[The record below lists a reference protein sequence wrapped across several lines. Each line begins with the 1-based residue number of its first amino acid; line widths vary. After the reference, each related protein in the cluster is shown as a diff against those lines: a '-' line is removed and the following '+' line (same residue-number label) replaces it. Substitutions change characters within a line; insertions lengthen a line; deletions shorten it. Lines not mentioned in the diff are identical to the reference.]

1 MLRYFLTKGGT
12 FLLSLWIVLTITF
25 FFMHAIP
32 GDPFLGDHPIPREVM
47 QTLHAY
53 YGLDLPLTHQYFF
66 YLKRIATLDLGC
78 SILYPGKTVVELIR
92 EGWSSSAILGLQAL
106 CLAIPGGV
114 LLGLWTA
121 LKKNSRQ
128 DTTIL
133 ILCAIGVSLPSFI
146 LASLLQWTFCLKLH
160 WFPIAYWGTWLHTVL
175 PTLALAAMPTAYI
188 ARLTRARL
196 SEVLEEH
203 YIQTAKA
210 KGLPMLR
217 IAYRHGFR
225 SALLPVVAY
234 LGPATSHLVMG
245 SLMIEKIFSIPGL
258 GKWMI
263 SSIAARDYPM
273 ILGLTLF
280 FSFFLMLSNFLVDII
295 YGLMDPRIRASKE
308 YE

>member
-1 MLRYFLTKGGT
+1 MLRYFLIKGGA
-12 FLLSLWIVLTITF
+12 LLFSLWIVLTITF

-32 GDPFLGDHPIPREVM
+32 GDPFIGDHPIPSEVM
-47 QTLHAY
+47 QALHAY
-53 YGLDLPLTHQYFF
+53 YGLDLSLIHQYFF
-66 YLKRIATLDLGC
+66 YLKRMTFLDLGY
-78 SILYPGKTVVELIR
+78 SILYPGRTVVELIR
-92 EGWSSSAILGLQAL
+92 EGWGASAILGLQAL
-106 CLAIPGGV
+106 CLAIPGGIF
-114 LLGLWTA
+114 LGLWTA
-121 LKKNSRQ
+121 LKKNSWQ
-128 DTTIL
+128 DTAIL
-133 ILCAIGVSLPSFI
+133 VLSAIGVSLPSFV
-146 LASLLQWTFCLKLH
+146 LASLLQWVFCLKFH
-160 WFPIAYWGTWLHTVL
+160 WFPIAYWGSWSHTVL

-188 ARLTRARL
+188 ARLTRTRL

-217 IAYRHGFR
+217 IAYQHGLR
-225 SALLPVVAY
+225 GALLPVVAY